1 MCKRL
6 GPVRVMRSKYPLY
19 YYYYYYYEGDD
30 DDDDDDYDYQ
40 TIPKSDRLKFQQC
53 SGQLSI
59 RKSPN
64 PSIVLEAN
72 LTHVFTNLYTD
83 SITGEKKK
91 KRKKRKKTAHG
102 SAPKC
107 RPAVHTE

>member
-6 GPVRVMRSKYPLY
+6 GPLRVMRSKYPSLY
-19 YYYYYYYEGDD
+19 YYYHYEGDG
-30 DDDDDDYDYQ
+30 DDDDYDYQ

-64 PSIVLEAN
+64 PSIVLEAS

-83 SITGEKKK
+83 SITGGKKEEKN
-91 KRKKRKKTAHG
+91 AHG

-107 RPAVHTE
+107 